1 MTGVLLQVHTAP
13 GKKHGLV
20 LTLTEDAIELA
31 GKSLRWSEVDRVK
44 YGAVDKHVN
53 GAYIGT
59 TFSIDVGS
67 AAKKYVQ
74 FGLYSGTTGLLGGRV
89 DTENRDRNRAD
100 WIRAVEILEAKVCVR
115 LIADAVLAVRQ
126 GRTVEFAGLRLAPDG
141 VHKGGIF
148 AKSVAWQDVA
158 GTEVKSPYLRVL
170 ARRGDKTRKAV
181 EIQHNTWNAVLLPR
195 VLDTLAASAS

>member
-1 MTGVLLQVHTAP
+1 M
-13 GKKHGLV
+13 
-20 LTLTEDAIELA
+20 I
-31 GKSLRWSEVDRVK
+31 
-44 YGAVDKHVN
+44 
-53 GAYIGT
+53 AYVIGR
-59 TFSIDVGS
+59 
-67 AAKKYVQ
+67 
-74 FGLYSGTTGLLGGRV
+74 LEWGRKMWA
-89 DTENRDRNRAD
+89 RDPD
-100 WIRAVEILEAKVCVR
+100 
-115 LIADAVLAVRQ
+115 
-126 GRTVEFAGLRLAPDG
+126 GLRLAPGG